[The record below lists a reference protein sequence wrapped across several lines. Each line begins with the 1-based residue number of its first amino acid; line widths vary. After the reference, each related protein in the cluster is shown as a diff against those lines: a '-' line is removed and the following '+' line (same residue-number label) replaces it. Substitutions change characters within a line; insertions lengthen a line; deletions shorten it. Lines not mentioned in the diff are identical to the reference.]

1 MDKNQFLASGL
12 LEQYVLGLTSSSET
26 EEVEEWLRLYPELK
40 QEVKV
45 MHDALEKY
53 SLSQGITPPPRLRS
67 KVLNKLDSE
76 RLVSGLQ
83 VEPNLSSPTQGSRLM
98 NWKTLIWPI
107 AASLAVVIL
116 LVKNNDLSHN
126 ISSMQ
131 AELAQTKAVCE
142 EEAKRFQAFIQHPA
156 TQAIK
161 LKGGALAPDAAV
173 TIYWNPDQRLAFLD
187 TSTLPILPDPEKQF
201 QIWADVEGEMINLG
215 LLKQSA
221 KETLQPIAFLE
232 KTESLNLTLEP
243 IGGSAHPHVE
253 FLFASS
259 PI

>member
-12 LEQYVLGLTSSSET
+12 LEQYVLGLTSSRET

-40 QEVKV
+40 QEVKA

-53 SLSQGITPPPRLRS
+53 SLAQGITPPPRLRS
-67 KVLNKLDSE
+67 KVLNKIDSE
-76 RLVSGLQ
+76 HQVSGLRIAD
-83 VEPNLSSPTQGSRLM
+83 NSSQQTKGSRLM

-126 ISSMQ
+126 IRSMQ

-156 TQAIK
+156 TQSIK
-161 LKGGALAPDAAV
+161 LKGGALAPDATI
-173 TIYWNPDQRLAFLD
+173 TIYWNPDQKLAFLD
-187 TSTLPILPDPEKQF
+187 TSTLPAISDPEKQF

-215 LLKQSA
+215 LLKQFA

-232 KTESLNLTLEP
+232 KAESLNLTLEP
-243 IGGSAHPHVE
+243 VGGSPHPHVE